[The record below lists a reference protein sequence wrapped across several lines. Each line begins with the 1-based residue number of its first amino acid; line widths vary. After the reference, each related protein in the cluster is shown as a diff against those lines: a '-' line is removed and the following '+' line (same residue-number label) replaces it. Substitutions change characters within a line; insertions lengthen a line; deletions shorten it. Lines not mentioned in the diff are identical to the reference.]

1 MLILALDDRQGL
13 NDLEAVLRELLSS
26 ELTFRGYDSART
38 LLDAANRQ
46 GYDLVIADVQY
57 RNRSGLLLLSELAFS
72 RPRTNFVGAAAYL
85 SERDAMTMHHLHGG
99 YIQKP
104 YDRETLADTLSHL
117 RYPIKEAVQ

>member
-13 NDLEAVLRELLSS
+13 NDLEAVLRELLGS
-26 ELTFRGYDSART
+26 ELTFRGYDSARA

-72 RPRTNFVGAAAYL
+72 RPRTNLVGAAAHL
-85 SERDAMTMHHLHGG
+85 SERDALTMHHLHGG

-117 RYPIKEAVQ
+117 RYPINEAAI